1 MSGVVENPLPAE
13 LRVAGLI
20 YTYISGGFMTSFLFF
35 FFRGYVCYV
44 ALGGGGWSF
53 LYNSL
58 NSGGLQAQRNVCI
71 FGFFFLL
78 FFFSLAAFS
87 LFSPF
92 PPSPGPLTP
101 TPHLVLHASL
111 SYSY

>member
-1 MSGVVENPLPAE
+1 M
-13 LRVAGLI
+13 
-20 YTYISGGFMTSFLFF
+20 
-35 FFRGYVCYV
+35 CYV

-71 FGFFFLL
+71 FGYFFL
-78 FFFSLAAFS
+78 FFPLAAFS
-87 LFSPF
+87 LFSLF
-92 PPSPGPLTP
+92 PPSPGPLT